1 MHRSFVK
8 RIRLLMVV
16 AIVAACTGAVSPPQ
30 TSSPTTGPAAPIYHL
45 RATLFHAIPPLNRFA
60 WLPIV
65 AITGDLD
72 VVVAGPMLAIYPG
85 PLLPN
90 LQAQPLTT
98 NGFAEIVSR
107 ARELG
112 LLSGARDF
120 TPPDVVVGAPLGRI
134 ELLVDGVFHDLTGDP
149 SRVIVC
155 VTTPCVP
162 APGTPEAFATFWQ
175 ALVDMSWLDADLG
188 EQAQYAAE
196 SFAILV
202 GVEPVEEPTLPPQ
215 VVAWPLGT
223 RLEAFGTPV
232 GNEPRP
238 RCGTVR
244 GADSATLLPVLTAAN
259 VLTRWVDEGGGPDDD
274 VAIVVRPMVPGEDVC
289 RELFGLAD

>member
-1 MHRSFVK
+1 MQRHFS
-8 RIRLLMVV
+8 RLVGVLSVMG
-16 AIVAACTGAVSPPQ
+16 IVGGCIGAAT
-30 TSSPTTGPAAPIYHL
+30 TSSPAPQPSGPAVPTYHL

-65 AITGDLD
+65 AITGDLE
-72 VVVAGPMLAIYPG
+72 VVVEGPTLAIYPG

-90 LQAQPLTT
+90 LQARPLTT
-98 NGFAEIVSR
+98 DGLAGIVSR

-112 LLSGARDF
+112 LLSGAHDF
-120 TPPDVVVGAPLGRI
+120 TPPDVILGAPLGRI
-134 ELLVDGVFHDLTGDP
+134 ELLVDGVLYDLTGDP

-175 ALVDMSWLDADLG
+175 ALLDMSWLEQDLG
-188 EQAQYAAE
+188 EQVQYVAE

-202 GVEPVEEPTLPPQ
+202 GVDPVDEPALPPQ
-215 VVAWPLGT
+215 VVTWPLGT
-223 RLEAFGTPV
+223 RLDAFGTPV
-232 GNEPRP
+232 GNEPAP

-244 GADSATLLPVLTAAN
+244 GVEAATLGPVLSGAN
-259 VLTRWVDEGGGPDDD
+259 ELTRWLDEGAEPDT
-274 VAIVVRPMVPGEDVC
+274 AIAIQVRPMMPGEDVC
-289 RELFGLAD
+289 RELFGLTD